1 MTVFAENY
9 KITVEPLTINRYG
22 VAKSTST
29 SETGETT
36 CVGHYCSTILPER
49 KKKEVIAMTRK
60 MNEKPA
66 AKHADAQKL
75 TALILLLTLI
85 CICIFVIRS
94 CSAKESEYVDGVAGQ
109 IEQEMAE
116 NRIVLSKSGGRRTV
130 AEFKE
135 PIILNHGKE
144 SRLIVHTAHLSETIS
159 IASEGLGGWEWTSTY
174 QDIVYEGDAQYT
186 VDLSRLS
193 EDDFIVN
200 NELKT
205 LTVRIPYAVLD
216 PINIRDDQIKFRDV
230 KKGWAAPKDIKM
242 TAEENTQLRIQV
254 ADKMKAK
261 LIDDDIIA
269 VANENAKTVV
279 AELLAA
285 TVHSIDPEFSVVVV
299 Q

>member
-1 MTVFAENY
+1 
-9 KITVEPLTINRYG
+9 
-22 VAKSTST
+22 
-29 SETGETT
+29 
-36 CVGHYCSTILPER
+36 
-49 KKKEVIAMTRK
+49 MTRK
-60 MNEKPA
+60 MNAKPA
-66 AKHADAQKL
+66 TKHSDAQKL

-186 VDLSRLS
+186 VDLSQLS

-254 ADKMKAK
+254 SDKMKAK
-261 LIDDDIIA
+261 LIDEDI
-269 VANENAKTVV
+269 VALANKNAKIVV
-279 AELLAA
+279 ADLLAA